1 MSERKPLGTGFESWI
16 ESQIRVAAEAGA
28 FDNLPGAGKP
38 LPDNLGD
45 PYERWAKQLAEREGV
60 SLAILPASL
69 ELVRKAREELAG
81 IAKLDDEAAVRRRLA
96 ALNAEIAKFNA
107 TVVEGPPTSLATL
120 DVDQALMRW
129 RRGRAA
135 VSG

>member
-1 MSERKPLGTGFESWI
+1 MSERKPFGTSFESWI
-16 ESQIRVAAEAGA
+16 ETKLRAAAEAGA

-38 LPDNLGD
+38 LPDDLGD

-60 SLAILPASL
+60 SISMLPPSI
-69 ELVRKAREELAG
+69 ELLRKARGELAA
-81 IAKLDDEAAVRRRLA
+81 IETLDDEAAVRRRLV
-96 ALNAEIAKFNA
+96 ALNTEIAKFNA
-107 TVVEGPPTSLATL
+107 TVVEGPPTNLATL
-120 DVDQALMRW
+120 DIDQVLLRW

>member
-1 MSERKPLGTGFESWI
+1 MAERKPFGTGFEPWI
-16 ESQIRVAAEAGA
+16 EQQLRAAAESGA

-38 LPDNLGD
+38 LPDDLGD
-45 PYERWAKQLAEREGV
+45 PYERFAKQLAEREGV
-60 SLAILPASL
+60 SLSMLPASL

-81 IAKLDDEAAVRRRLA
+81 IAKLDDEAAVRLRLA

-107 TVVEGPPTSLATL
+107 TVVEGPPANLATL
-120 DVDQALMRW
+120 DVDQVLTRW

-135 VSG
+135 ASG